1 MCERVRGE
9 GVRGCGA
16 RVPVMVGGV
25 GPVAVEHT
33 QSPTHLTGH
42 NTGHVIVM

>member
-9 GVRGCGA
+9 GARGCGA

-25 GPVAVEHT
+25 GPVAVEYTHHHHPHT
-33 QSPTHLTGH
+33 SLDITQ
-42 NTGHVIVM
+42 VM

>member
-9 GVRGCGA
+9 GVRECGA

-25 GPVAVEHT
+25 GSVAVEYT
-33 QSPTHLTGH
+33 SSSSSTHHWT
-42 NTGHVIVM
+42 